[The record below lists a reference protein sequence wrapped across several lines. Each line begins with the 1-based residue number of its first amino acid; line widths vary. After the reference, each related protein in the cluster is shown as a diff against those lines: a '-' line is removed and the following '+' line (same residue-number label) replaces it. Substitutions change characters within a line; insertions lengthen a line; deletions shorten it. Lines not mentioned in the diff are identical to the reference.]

1 MNELQ
6 FGNKIRQVLNQSA
19 DLDSRT
25 LERLRAASARALAA
39 QRLEPALSPAS
50 AAATLLGRGGV
61 AGFSLRVLLPAVLL
75 IGGLLGIYTW
85 AQNQRVVEVADIDAR
100 LLGDELPID
109 AYIDKGF
116 EAWLKQQASG

>member
-19 DLDSRT
+19 ELDPGA
-25 LERLRAASARALAA
+25 LERLRAARTRALAA
-39 QRLEPALSPAS
+39 QCPERAASRAS
-50 AAATLLGRGGV
+50 AGVALVGLGGV
-61 AGFSLRVLLPAVLL
+61 AGFSLRVLLPAALL
-75 IGGLLGIYTW
+75 VGGLLGIYTW
-85 AQNQRVVEVADIDAR
+85 AQNQRVVDVADIDAR

-116 EAWLKQQASG
+116 EAWLKRQASG